1 MKDNQKNN
9 LNEEIEKQLLS
20 RLRQMGILLVGF
32 CLCTFIYGMFLDP
45 PAESDLLEE
54 KELSSGFSL
63 LSKDGRVN
71 AFGVAG
77 AFFVVGSTCMFISS
91 KRKMP

>member
-1 MKDNQKNN
+1 MKDNPKNN
-9 LNEEIEKQLLS
+9 LNNEIEKQLLS

-32 CLCTFIYGMFLDP
+32 CLCTFVYGMFLDP
-45 PAESDLLEE
+45 PLDGDTLED
-54 KELSSGFSL
+54 KELSSGFSM
-63 LSKDGRVN
+63 LSNDGRIN

-91 KRKMP
+91 KRRLP